1 MTQPSPG
8 RSGDE
13 VGQQLRM
20 EVHRAMDAYEDQIA
34 RLAEIR
40 GHLDT
45 VRIQAR
51 SVDGQVEVSVDSA
64 GVVVEIELQQPAMR
78 EKPDALARKIA
89 EVAREAAR
97 YAEKY
102 RVEALGPITE
112 IVGAMPD
119 LPELVPGAP
128 SLRDPFPPE
137 VPEESSP

>member
-1 MTQPSPG
+1 MTDPSPG
-8 RSGDE
+8 RDIDE
-13 VGQQLRM
+13 VNRQLRA

-64 GVVVEIELQQPAMR
+64 GIVVEIELQQAALR
-78 EKPDALARKIA
+78 EKPTALARKIT

-102 RVEALGPITE
+102 RIEALAPITE

-119 LPELVPGAP
+119 LPDLVPGAP
-128 SLRDPFPPE
+128 SLREPFPPE
-137 VPEESSP
+137 DPEESTS